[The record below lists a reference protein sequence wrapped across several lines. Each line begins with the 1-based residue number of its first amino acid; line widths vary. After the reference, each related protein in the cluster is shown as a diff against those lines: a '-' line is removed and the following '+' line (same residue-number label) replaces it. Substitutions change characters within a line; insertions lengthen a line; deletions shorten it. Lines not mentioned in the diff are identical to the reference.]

1 MLKISAATVA
11 HAIAH
16 AREREAV
23 VDSWENRVEQ
33 AFHDEPASAV
43 LYDFA
48 TAWGGGNLAEFIS
61 NLDEDEQASLL
72 AIAWIGRG
80 TFSPDNVEEAV
91 VAAKS
96 GPVYHDHLLSTP
108 LLADYLCDGV
118 EKLGEFAPLQ

>member
-16 AREREAV
+16 AREREAIAG
-23 VDSWENRVEQ
+23 SWENHVEQ
-33 AFHDEPASAV
+33 AFHDEPASGV

-48 TAWGGGNLAEFIS
+48 TTRGGGSLAEFIS
-61 NLDEDEQASLL
+61 NLNEDEQASLL
-72 AIAWIGRG
+72 AIAWVGRG
-80 TFSPDNVEEAV
+80 TFSPDNLKEAV

-96 GPVYHDHLLSTP
+96 GPVYHGYLLSTP

-118 EKLGEFAPLQ
+118 EKLEEVAPLQ